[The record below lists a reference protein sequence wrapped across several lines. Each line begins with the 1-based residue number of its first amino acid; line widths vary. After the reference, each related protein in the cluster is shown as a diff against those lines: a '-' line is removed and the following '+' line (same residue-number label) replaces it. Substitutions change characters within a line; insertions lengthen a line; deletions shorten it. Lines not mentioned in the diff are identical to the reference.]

1 MRRAAVLDAAIG
13 KRLYCKGINHERH
26 SMKGIVLPALLCIAL
41 IVSVFAQKQTT
52 YFVKDSSG
60 RNILETTNASI
71 VHAMK
76 NVCVDSLDQGMISIH
91 PIKNKTMIDVLKDS
105 IENKIGKPS
114 KAEYN
119 HYWVEWQMKD
129 SLKIV
134 IIKPVSGKAAIFCNT
149 QGLAWLKK
157 TPGKY

>member
-1 MRRAAVLDAAIG
+1 
-13 KRLYCKGINHERH
+13 
-26 SMKGIVLPALLCIAL
+26 MKNILLSALLLIAFA
-41 IVSVFAQKQTT
+41 VSVTAQKQTT

-71 VHAMK
+71 VHSMK

-91 PIKNKTMIDVLKDS
+91 PAKNKALIDVLKDS
-105 IENKIGKPS
+105 IENKIGKPT

-134 IIKPVSGKAAIFCNT
+134 IIKPVGGKAVIFCNT
-149 QGLAWLKK
+149 QGLSWLKK
-157 TPGKY
+157 NTGEILDKLK

>member
-1 MRRAAVLDAAIG
+1 
-13 KRLYCKGINHERH
+13 
-26 SMKGIVLPALLCIAL
+26 MKNMLLSALLLITL
-41 IVSVFAQKQTT
+41 IVSVSAQTKTA

-60 RNILETTNASI
+60 RTILETTNASI

-76 NVCVDSLDQGMISIH
+76 NVCVDSLDQDMISIH
-91 PIKNKTMIDVLKDS
+91 PVKNKAMIDVLKDS
-105 IENKIGKPS
+105 IENKIGKPT

-134 IIKPVSGKAAIFCNT
+134 IIKPVNGKAVVFCNN

-157 TPGKY
+157 NTGEILDKLK

>member
-1 MRRAAVLDAAIG
+1 M
-13 KRLYCKGINHERH
+13 K
-26 SMKGIVLPALLCIAL
+26 SMILPSLLLVAL
-41 IVSVFAQKQTT
+41 IVSVSAQKKTT

-60 RNILETTNASI
+60 RNILETTDPSI

-76 NVCVDSLDQGMISIH
+76 NVCVDSLDQGMISLH
-91 PIKNKTMIDVLKDS
+91 PVKNKTMIDALRDS
-105 IENKIGKPS
+105 IQNKIGKPT

-134 IIKPVSGKAAIFCNT
+134 IIKPVSGKSVIFCNAI
-149 QGLAWLKK
+149 GYAWLKK
-157 TPGKY
+157 NTGEIINQIK

>member
-1 MRRAAVLDAAIG
+1 MI
-13 KRLYCKGINHERH
+13 
-26 SMKGIVLPALLCIAL
+26 LPTLLLIAFA
-41 IVSVFAQKQTT
+41 VSVTAQKQTT

-71 VHAMK
+71 VHSMK

-91 PIKNKTMIDVLKDS
+91 PAKNKALIDVLKDS
-105 IENKIGKPS
+105 IENKIGKPT

-129 SLKIV
+129 S
-134 IIKPVSGKAAIFCNT
+134 
-149 QGLAWLKK
+149 
-157 TPGKY
+157 